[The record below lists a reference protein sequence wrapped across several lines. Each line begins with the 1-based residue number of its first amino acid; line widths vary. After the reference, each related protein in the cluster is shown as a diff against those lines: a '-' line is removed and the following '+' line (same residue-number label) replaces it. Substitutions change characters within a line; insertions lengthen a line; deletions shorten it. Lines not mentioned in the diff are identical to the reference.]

1 MSKQRTFKK
10 NGVKFA
16 IVNNANYNKECCEN
30 SCRKYKLMK
39 YDCQYNAWVFTGLYG
54 DTISMIREE
63 VCD

>member
-10 NGVKFA
+10 HGVKFA
-16 IVNNANYNKECCEN
+16 IVNNANYNKECYEN

-39 YDCQYNAWVFTGLYG
+39 YDTKYNAWVFTGLYG
-54 DTISMIREE
+54 DTIAMIREE

>member
-10 NGVKFA
+10 NDVKFA
-16 IVNNANYNKECCEN
+16 IVNNANYNTECCEN

-39 YDCQYNAWVFTGLYG
+39 YDAQYNAGVFTGLYG

-63 VCD
+63 VCG